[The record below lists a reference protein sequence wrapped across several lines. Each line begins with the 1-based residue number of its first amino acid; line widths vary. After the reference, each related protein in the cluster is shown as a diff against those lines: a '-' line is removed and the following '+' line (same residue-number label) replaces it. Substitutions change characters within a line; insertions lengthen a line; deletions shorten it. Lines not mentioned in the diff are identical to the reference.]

1 MLSATS
7 MLSFVSSASAPRRV
21 VPDGTGGATLAVS
34 ETIDDDGADGGR
46 DACDV
51 PAAANVP
58 SRAKKAAEKA
68 IKDRLMILLG
78 DICPSPSL

>member
-1 MLSATS
+1 
-7 MLSFVSSASAPRRV
+7 

-34 ETIDDDGADGGR
+34 ETIDDDDDADGGR

-58 SRAKKAAEKA
+58 SP
-68 IKDRLMILLG
+68 G
-78 DICPSPSL
+78 FSQGFGG